1 MPEHQEP
8 VPEEAPLEAE
18 TQEPEGTEPSSETAE
33 DELPA
38 DIESLTAALK
48 EARSK
53 AEENWELILRA
64 KADLDNQVRRHQA
77 ELEKAHKFALEGF
90 VKELLQVWD
99 SLELG
104 INAAREESAD
114 VESLRE
120 GGELTLKLL
129 ADVLNK
135 FGVEQ
140 VDPQGEP
147 FDPEQHQA
155 MSMQPREDVPP
166 NTVVAVV
173 QKGYLLNGRLMRPAM
188 VMVSQAAS

>member
-18 TQEPEGTEPSSETAE
+18 AQEPEGTEPSSETAE

-104 INAAREESAD
+104 INAARDESAD